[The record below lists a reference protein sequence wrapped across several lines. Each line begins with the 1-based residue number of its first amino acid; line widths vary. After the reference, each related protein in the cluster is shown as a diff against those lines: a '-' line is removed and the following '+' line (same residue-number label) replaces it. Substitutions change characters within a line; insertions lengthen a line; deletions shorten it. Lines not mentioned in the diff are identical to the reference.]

1 MSPFSYLSYLTSIVL
16 ALGIARIL
24 TGFGKLLQVRGR
36 VRIYWIHM
44 LWALNL
50 FLYLVL
56 IWWILYRWQSQEQ
69 WTFFLFLFILLSP
82 TVAFL
87 ESVLLF
93 PDSLE
98 EGIDFKHH
106 FYANHR
112 WFFRLAAALPIVDAL
127 DTLLKGW
134 DHFLAQGLIYPVT
147 LSLLF
152 VLSLVGAFTS
162 RERFHAFYAVFFLIY
177 ILLFIG
183 INLRTLA

>member
-1 MSPFSYLSYLTSIVL
+1 MDPFSYLSYLTSIVL

-24 TGFGKLLQVRGR
+24 TGMGQLLQARGR
-36 VRIYWIHM
+36 VRIYWIHL
-44 LWALNL
+44 LWALNV

-56 IWWILYRWQSQEQ
+56 IWWILYRWQSQKE
-69 WTFFLFLFILLSP
+69 WTFFLFLFVLFSP

-93 PDSLE
+93 PDAVE
-98 EGIDFKHH
+98 IGIDFKTH
-106 FYANHR
+106 FFANHR
-112 WFFRLAAALPIVDAL
+112 WFFRLAALLPLIDAV

-147 LSLLF
+147 IAILF
-152 VLSLVGAFTS
+152 VLSAVGAFTD

-177 ILLFIG
+177 ILFFIG